1 MQRRTQLSPREPTRE
16 VLYDLIHSREQVT
29 RSDLVEATG
38 MSRSAINHAV
48 ARLLS
53 EGRVTEAEA
62 ESKGPGS
69 GSGRPGALL
78 RAVPGEGHVAGI
90 DFGHDH
96 VQVAV
101 ADALGSPLAERRTQL
116 SVDLHANEAMDL
128 AAATLASLCDDL
140 GVPDL
145 KSLTA
150 GIPGPIDSRSGL
162 VRSPTILSGWVGLD
176 PATELRQR
184 IGVPVHTENDAFL
197 GAFGERVRG
206 VGREHTD
213 FLYVKVSGGIGASP
227 VINGEPY
234 RGATGLAGEIGH
246 TPLAGRTELC
256 GCGNRGCLEAVV
268 SIQTVREQIA
278 HTHPGQHLDDVAL
291 ESLDDPT
298 THRILNEAGRTVGSV
313 LADLVNLLN
322 PGALVLGGELG
333 CAGRAFVE
341 GVSAAVTRRA
351 QPASA
356 DVVDIRP
363 ASLGVRS
370 ELVGALQHA
379 VRAALLR

>member
-1 MQRRTQLSPREPTRE
+1 MQRTTRPSPREHTRE
-16 VLYDLIHSREQVT
+16 VLYDLIRSREEVT

-38 MSRSAINHAV
+38 MSRSTINHAV

-53 EGRVTEAEA
+53 EGRVTDAEA

-101 ADALGSPLAERRTQL
+101 ADALGSPLAERRTEL
-116 SVDLHANEAMDL
+116 SVDLHATEAMDV
-128 AAATLASLCDDL
+128 AAATLVSLCDALGVSDL
-140 GVPDL
+140 G
-145 KSLTA
+145 SLTA

-176 PATELRQR
+176 PAAELQQR

-206 VGREHTD
+206 AGREHAD

-227 VINGEPY
+227 VIAGEPY

-256 GCGNRGCLEAVV
+256 RCGNRGCLEAVV
-268 SIQTVREQIA
+268 SVQTVREQIA
-278 HTHPGQHLDDVAL
+278 HTHPGQQLDDTGLDA
-291 ESLDDPT
+291 LDDPT
-298 THRILNEAGRTVGSV
+298 TQRILNEAGRIVGSV

-333 CAGRAFVE
+333 CAGPAFVE
-341 GVSAAVTRRA
+341 GVSATVDRRA

-356 DVVDIRP
+356 DVVEIRP
-363 ASLGVRS
+363 ASLGVRA

-379 VRAALLR
+379 ARGALLR